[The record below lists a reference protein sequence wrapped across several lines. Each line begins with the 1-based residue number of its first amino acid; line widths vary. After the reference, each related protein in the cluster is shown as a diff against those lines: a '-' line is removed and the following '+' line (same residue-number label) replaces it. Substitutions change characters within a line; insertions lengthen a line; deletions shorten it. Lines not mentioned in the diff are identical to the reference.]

1 MTIALL
7 LAIAGVPADLIVADY
22 ALTFDAFAD
31 PVHGDA
37 HLSDWRS
44 VPLELECP
52 PAYMEVLLDHLE
64 TRHGGPA
71 RLLRR
76 HGIDAATLERVRELL
91 TEPAGV

>member
-1 MTIALL
+1 M
-7 LAIAGVPADLIVADY
+7 
-22 ALTFDAFAD
+22 
-31 PVHGDA
+31 
-37 HLSDWRS
+37 
-44 VPLELECP
+44 PLELECP
-52 PAYMEVLLDHLE
+52 PAYMEALLDHLE